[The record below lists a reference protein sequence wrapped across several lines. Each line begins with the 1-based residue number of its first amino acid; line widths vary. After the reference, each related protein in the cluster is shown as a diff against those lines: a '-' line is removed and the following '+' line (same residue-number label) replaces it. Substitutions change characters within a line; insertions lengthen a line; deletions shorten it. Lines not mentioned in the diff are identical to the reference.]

1 MQRKEPH
8 QPLSLYVETIPNFS
22 AIQIFKFKFF
32 LCRPGTFQL
41 RLDLQVQLNRNQ
53 SLDQY

>member
-1 MQRKEPH
+1 MQKKEPY
-8 QPLSLYVETIPNFS
+8 QPLSLYVETINNFS
-22 AIQIFKFKFF
+22 ANQVFKFKFL
-32 LCRPGTFQL
+32 LCRPGPFQL

>member
-8 QPLSLYVETIPNFS
+8 QPLNLYVETIPKISDN
-22 AIQIFKFKFF
+22 QIFKFKFF
-32 LCRPGTFQL
+32 LCRPGPFQL